1 MFVVETFKQVKL
13 NEHVSWTLSYKINV
27 LSQINILINLDIYKI
42 PHLLLHAD

>member
-27 LSQINILINLDIYKI
+27 LSQINILIDIHKI
-42 PHLLLHAD
+42 PHMLLHAD